1 MGFFNRLSPK
11 TQGYVFV
18 IITMMIW
25 GSFSLLARLNAS
37 WGIVAW
43 DIIAIRFSVSA
54 LILLPILIHQ
64 GNHHFLWSKKALLLA
79 IFGGVG
85 YSMLVYSA
93 FLLAPVAHGA
103 VFLNGMIPVA
113 TALLMLFWLKK
124 RPDTDTKIALTIIS
138 LTLVGMTAL
147 MISTGQTFGVGDG
160 LFVLCAFSWGIY
172 GILVKESTL
181 SAWQVMCAT
190 AIWSAIIYLP
200 LYGLFFE
207 PALSGVKPHH
217 LLIQGIF
224 HSLIVMIVA
233 TMTYALAVA
242 RLGAFMAGGMAS
254 IAPFMSAIIAVPLLG
269 ERLNEVMV
277 LGLIGMALGTVQPWR
292 FLKFKHKEIS

>member
-1 MGFFNRLSPK
+1 MGFFNRLSTK
-11 TQGYVFV
+11 AQGYVFV
-18 IITMMIW
+18 IITMIIW
-25 GSFSLLARLNAS
+25 GSFSLLARLNAN
-37 WGIVAW
+37 WGISAW

-54 LILLPILIHQ
+54 LLLLPILIYQ
-64 GNHHFLWSKKALLLA
+64 GKHRFLWSKKAFCLA

-85 YSMLVYSA
+85 YSTLVYSA

-113 TALLMLFWLKK
+113 TALLMLVWLKK
-124 RPDTDTKIALTIIS
+124 RPDTATKIALFIIC
-138 LTLVGMTAL
+138 LTLVGMTVL
-147 MISTGQTFGVGDG
+147 MIMTGQTFGMGDG
-160 LFVLCAFSWGIY
+160 LFILCALSWGIY
-172 GILVKESTL
+172 GILVKESAF

-207 PALSGVKPHH
+207 PMLSGVKPHH
-217 LLIQGIF
+217 LIIQGVF
-224 HSLIVMIVA
+224 HSLIVMILA
-233 TMTYALAVA
+233 TMTYALAVE
-242 RLGAFMAGGMAS
+242 RLGAFMAGGIAS

-269 ERLNEVMV
+269 EKLNVVMV

-292 FLKFKHKEIS
+292 FLKFKHKEIL